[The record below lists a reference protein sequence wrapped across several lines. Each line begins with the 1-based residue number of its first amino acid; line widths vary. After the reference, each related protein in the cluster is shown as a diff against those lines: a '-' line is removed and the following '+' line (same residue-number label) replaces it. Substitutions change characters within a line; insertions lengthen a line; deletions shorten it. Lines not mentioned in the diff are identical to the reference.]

1 MPSVISRAKISAFLQ
16 SIVMLPFS
24 RFITRTI
31 SHAISLLKL
40 DRKRRNALDVLPGFP
55 KPSGK
60 NYQMPSPRCMQ
71 LVAVTQPV
79 HFFLIGKQKFYKVVK
94 NSDRFKEVLAQMGNT
109 FDLDLDLFPVFQ
121 EMIATC
127 YGIKSCTK
135 INEARY
141 RKFCTKAKI
150 PDHQQLPPTV
160 DELLLH
166 CKRAITS
173 LVFGNL
179 R

>member
-1 MPSVISRAKISAFLQ
+1 MTFLLIKKKQTQKCSCVACMPSVISRAKISAFLQ

-40 DRKRRNALDVLPGFP
+40 DQKRRNALDVLPGFP

-79 HFFLIGKQKFYKVVK
+79 HFFELESKSSTKLSRTLIGSKRYWHKWETLSISIWISFQY
-94 NSDRFKEVLAQMGNT
+94 FK
-109 FDLDLDLFPVFQ
+109 
-121 EMIATC
+121 
-127 YGIKSCTK
+127 
-135 INEARY
+135 R
-141 RKFCTKAKI
+141 
-150 PDHQQLPPTV
+150 
-160 DELLLH
+160 
-166 CKRAITS
+166 
-173 LVFGNL
+173 
-179 R
+179 